1 MADAPRLEAY
11 LQYALDRPV
20 LHMRRR
26 DWASITTTS
35 TGTVL
40 VDVLRTPLA
49 QVASDASV
57 VATYAHRYGP
67 SEVRVG
73 LIRLD
78 LNDAPD
84 IYNTDKYEV
93 WEDLTNHPRFTNL
106 IAAASTRDNQNL
118 RNYLDETVFFTKLL
132 PDSEHRRP
140 DLPATVRILMQQ
152 AST

>member
-1 MADAPRLEAY
+1 MADAPRPEAY

>member
-1 MADAPRLEAY
+1 MADAPRLEGY
-11 LQYALDRPV
+11 LQYGLDRPV
-20 LHMRRR
+20 IHMRRH

-40 VDVLRTPLA
+40 VDILRTPLA
-49 QVASDASV
+49 EVATDASV

-67 SEVRVG
+67 SKVQVG
-73 LIRLD
+73 VIRLD
-78 LNDAPD
+78 LKDAPD

-106 IAAASTRDNQNL
+106 VAAASTQDNQNL
-118 RNYLDETVFFTKLL
+118 RDYLAETVFLTKLA

-140 DLPATVRILMQQ
+140 DLPATLRILLREP
-152 AST
+152 ST